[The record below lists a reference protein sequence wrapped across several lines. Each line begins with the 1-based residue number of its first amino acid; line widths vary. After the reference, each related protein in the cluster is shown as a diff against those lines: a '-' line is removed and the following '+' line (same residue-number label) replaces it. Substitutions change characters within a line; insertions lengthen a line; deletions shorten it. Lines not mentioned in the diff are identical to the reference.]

1 MTNPYDDKN
10 NDPFGDKPGDDGTGP
25 RESGSTGREG
35 YGGQGGYSEGYGS
48 AGGPQQGYG
57 GQGGQGAQGYGG
69 QGYGG
74 QGYGGQGYGAYGGP
88 QQGYGSASGPM
99 PPNYMV
105 PAVIATIAGFLFC
118 CLAGLPAG
126 IASLVFSNQVKS
138 KWNMG
143 DAQGAKKASD
153 NAKLW
158 AIIAGVLS
166 AIGLV
171 FFIYSLS
178 TGGFSYN
185 FEVG

>member
-1 MTNPYDDKN
+1 
-10 NDPFGDKPGDDGTGP
+10 
-25 RESGSTGREG
+25 
-35 YGGQGGYSEGYGS
+35 
-48 AGGPQQGYG
+48 
-57 GQGGQGAQGYGG
+57 
-69 QGYGG
+69 
-74 QGYGGQGYGAYGGP
+74 
-88 QQGYGSASGPM
+88 
-99 PPNYMV
+99 MV

-138 KWNMG
+138 KWSMG

-171 FFIYSLS
+171 FTIYIYSLS

>member
-10 NDPFGDKPGDDGTGP
+10 NDPFGDKLGDDGTGP

-57 GQGGQGAQGYGG
+57 GQGGQGA

-138 KWNMG
+138 KWSMG